1 MTLTENTDLSCHPPT
16 HWDGTPTLCSRG
28 EQIINISSWIVTWPS
43 PSARRSS
50 YSTSAGAG
58 SLCSGP
64 PSPGSP
70 PPASVTYL
78 QYLHIYNIIYGY
90 LQARSPA
97 PRHSGTRA
105 SSVTAWPPRTR
116 ATAAA
121 RWSCSSTGAGSA
133 STRCLHRYLHRYLD
147 NIYTSIIHKI
157 LNFHRT
163 GSLHFDPEICA
174 LVYKTELGTH
184 GNYNCDQDL
193 K

>member
-1 MTLTENTDLSCHPPT
+1 MNYWIIWSFTYYPDLHCWTLKRLNMKMVRIMTLTENTDLSCHPLTP
-16 HWDGTPTLCSRG
+16 WGGTRTFCSRG
-28 EQIINISSWIVTWPS
+28 ERIVNISNTWPS

-70 PPASVTYL
+70 PLASVTYL
-78 QYLHIYNIIYGY
+78 QYLHIYDIIYGY

-105 SSVTAWPPRTR
+105 SSVTAWPPRTW

-121 RWSCSSTGAGSA
+121 RWSCSSTGAGSV
-133 STRCLHRYLHRYLD
+133 STRYLHRYLHR
-147 NIYTSIIHKI
+147 
-157 LNFHRT
+157 
-163 GSLHFDPEICA
+163 
-174 LVYKTELGTH
+174 
-184 GNYNCDQDL
+184 
-193 K
+193 